1 MICTNKIVQNI
12 ARYESEMVELLVVV
26 VVVAA
31 WWECVV
37 SWRRTG
43 ALFCFHVDISPP
55 RGSFIS
61 TWISYLLRIS
71 LRSTFKRQQAKYK
84 NSYYHCTD
92 LVFSWLL
99 VWGEVRKHYWL
110 QKKSALQLKLF
121 ISSTGNRYCSRDGSN
136 KKTNKP
142 SSSIVTLL
150 PFNYSSMPRE
160 ISHPAT

>member
-1 MICTNKIVQNI
+1 MDL
-12 ARYESEMVELLVVV
+12 S
-26 VVVAA
+26 
-31 WWECVV
+31 
-37 SWRRTG
+37 S
-43 ALFCFHVDISPP
+43 P
-55 RGSFIS
+55 RGSPIS
-61 TWISYLLRIS
+61 FAFRYVVPLKGSKPNI
-71 LRSTFKRQQAKYK
+71 

-160 ISHPAT
+160 ISHPATSSHVERHACPLGIHPWNTTDLVP